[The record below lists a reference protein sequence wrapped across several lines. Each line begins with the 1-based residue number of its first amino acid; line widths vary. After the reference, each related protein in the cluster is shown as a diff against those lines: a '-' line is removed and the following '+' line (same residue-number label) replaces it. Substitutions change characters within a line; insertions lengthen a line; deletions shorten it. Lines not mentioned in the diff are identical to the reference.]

1 MFHVKQLLFLS
12 FFLPFFGLAQHL
24 GTTILPVK
32 AMPAL
37 PPKDV
42 SILQFLEG
50 HPEYTS
56 LNTEQKEWFYW
67 TNYSRSNPRKF
78 WDSVVSPILA
88 SYPTINEAYTSSL
101 KGELYNT
108 NSLPLIKPNFSLL
121 KASRDFAAEMAS
133 KNAPPSHTSPSG
145 STFEERMKGT
155 GIIKCAGEN
164 ISFGP
169 SNPVM
174 MLVLLYIDEGV
185 PGLGHRRTLLNPT
198 FVEMGIGIARYPGN
212 NVIVIQDFA
221 CTQK

>member
-1 MFHVKQLLFLS
+1 MFHVKRLIFLS
-12 FFLPFFGLAQHL
+12 FFLPFFSLAQHL

-37 PPKDV
+37 PPKTV
-42 SILQFLEG
+42 SIVQFLEAY
-50 HPEYTS
+50 PEYGS
-56 LNTEQKEWFYW
+56 LTPEQKEWFYW
-67 TNYSRSNPRKF
+67 TNYSRSNPKKF
-78 WDSVVSPILA
+78 WDSVISPILA

-101 KGELYNT
+101 KTDLYNI
-108 NSLPLIKPNFSLL
+108 NSLPLIKPNGNLL
-121 KASRDFAAEMAS
+121 KASADFAGEMAS

-145 STFEERMKGT
+145 STFQQRMERT

-198 FVEMGIGIARYPGN
+198 FVEMGIGIAKYPGN